1 MNREIAHTLIEEMG
15 VQVEDACD
23 GEEAVKM
30 VAASGEGYY
39 HLIFMDVQMPN
50 MDGYELPTSAIRQR
64 RCFKDANRAM
74 TANAFEEDVR
84 DALSAGMDAHF
95 AKPIDI
101 RILEQILY
109 KYLGS
114 PS

>member
-1 MNREIAHTLIEEMG
+1 
-15 VQVEDACD
+15 
-23 GEEAVKM
+23 M

-50 MDGYELPTSAIRQR
+50 MDGYEATKAIRALDR
-64 RCFKDANRAM
+64 EDVLKMPIVAM

>member
-1 MNREIAHTLIEEMG
+1 MG

-50 MDGYELPTSAIRQR
+50 MDGYRGYQGNPGIRQSKM
-64 RCFKDANRAM
+64 F
-74 TANAFEEDVR
+74 
-84 DALSAGMDAHF
+84 
-95 AKPIDI
+95 
-101 RILEQILY
+101 
-109 KYLGS
+109 
-114 PS
+114 